1 MSTIIVLYCVHV
13 VAGFVQ
19 WKFIIEVGEHVLQVS
34 THMRQLGQEGYAKI
48 SG

>member
-1 MSTIIVLYCVHV
+1 MSTIIVLCCVH